1 MLSDSALRE
10 TARKLVPEGTVV
22 DPVRGRLFRALVADP
37 SADGKQLVEGLLA
50 EFSGEPEAQ
59 QILLDLVIRPACAD
73 TAGRLFDGAIRWF
86 ERRRHAQQRDQLREE
101 YRPRLNSGDASAASD
116 FLRDYET
123 FRRSRGAG

>member
-1 MLSDSALRE
+1 VIPA
-10 TARKLVPEGTVV
+10 GTVV
-22 DPVRGRLFRALVADP
+22 DPVRARLFSALVADP
-37 SADGKQLVEGLLA
+37 SSDAKQLVEGLLA

-73 TAGRLFDGAIRWF
+73 TAGKLFDGAIRWF
-86 ERRRHAQQRDQLREE
+86 ERRRRAQQRDQIREE
-101 YRPRLNSGDASAASD
+101 YRPRLNSGDANAAND